1 MKAKKILR
9 MILGIST
16 CGMSILAEKAIKSA
30 RRGNKVAQVG
40 LAVTAGLFF
49 VGVGG
54 AMATA
59 GEDPVTVVEDQDVK
73 QDVSRETLSDDQIRK
88 IIAETFCSDLV
99 EYVEVTDEWGTH
111 ATIHLNYDGD
121 IERYTPVIF
130 NDLVDVLSQMKEYD
144 VLPATLSVWCTWD
157 CVDAYGNEDNVRVWS
172 VEFDEPTLAEI
183 NWENMYGEKF
193 MKLNHEVW
201 ILPQFRG
208 LDSLGKYFY

>member
-1 MKAKKILR
+1 MKAKKILKV
-9 MILGIST
+9 ILGIST

-30 RRGNKVAQVG
+30 KRGNKVAQAG
-40 LAVTAGLFF
+40 CAVVAGLFF
-49 VGVGG
+49 IGIGG

-59 GEDPVTVVEDQDVK
+59 GEDPVTVVKDQDVK
-73 QDVSRETLSDDQIRK
+73 QDASRET
-88 IIAETFCSDLV
+88 IAKSNCKDLV
-99 EYVEVTDEWGTH
+99 EYVEVTDIGTH
-111 ATIHLNYDGD
+111 ATIHFNYDGD
-121 IERYTPVIF
+121 IEKYTVVMF
-130 NDLVDVLSQMKEYD
+130 NDLVSALEEMKEND
-144 VLPATLSVWCTWD
+144 MLPTTLSVWCTWD

-193 MKLNHEVW
+193 MKLGHDVW

>member
-1 MKAKKILR
+1 MKSKKILKV
-9 MILGIST
+9 ILGIST

-30 RRGNKVAQVG
+30 RRGNKVAQAG
-40 LAVTAGLFF
+40 CAVVAGIMLI
-49 VGVGG
+49 GVGG

-73 QDVSRETLSDDQIRK
+73 QDVSRKT
-88 IIAETFCSDLV
+88 IAKSNCKDLV
-99 EYVEVTDEWGTH
+99 EYVEVTDVGTH
-111 ATIHLNYDGD
+111 ATIHFNYDGD
-121 IERYTPVIF
+121 IEKYTVVMF
-130 NDLVDVLSQMKEYD
+130 NDLVSALEEMKEND
-144 VLPATLSVWCTWD
+144 MLPTTLSVWCTWD
-157 CVDAYGNEDNVRVWS
+157 CVDAYGNKENVRVWS

-193 MKLNHEVW
+193 MKLGHDIW

>member
-1 MKAKKILR
+1 MKSKKILKV
-9 MILGIST
+9 ILGIST
-16 CGMSILAEKAIKSA
+16 CGMSVAVAKAIKSA
-30 RRGNKVAQVG
+30 RRGNKVAQAG
-40 LAVTAGLFF
+40 CAVVAGLFF
-49 VGVGG
+49 IGIGG
-54 AMATA
+54 AIAVA

-73 QDVSRETLSDDQIRK
+73 QDVSRET
-88 IIAETFCSDLV
+88 IAKSNCKDLV
-99 EYVEVTDEWGTH
+99 EYVEVTDIGTH
-111 ATIHLNYDGD
+111 ATIHFNYDGD
-121 IERYTPVIF
+121 IEKYTVVMF
-130 NDLVDVLSQMKEYD
+130 NDLVSALEEMKEND
-144 VLPATLSVWCTWD
+144 MLPTTLSVWCTWD

>member
-16 CGMSILAEKAIKSA
+16 CGMSVVAKKAIKSA
-30 RRGNKVAQVG
+30 RRGNKVAQAG

-49 VGVGG
+49 IGVGG

-73 QDVSRETLSDDQIRK
+73 QDVSRET
-88 IIAETFCSDLV
+88 IAKSNCKDLV
-99 EYVEVTDEWGTH
+99 EYVEVTDIGTH
-111 ATIHLNYDGD
+111 ATIHFNYDGD
-121 IERYTPVIF
+121 IEKYTVVMF
-130 NDLVDVLSQMKEYD
+130 NDLVSALEEMRENDM
-144 VLPATLSVWCTWD
+144 LPTTLSVWCTWD
-157 CVDAYGNEDNVRVWS
+157 CIDAYGNKENVRVWS

-193 MKLNHEVW
+193 MKLGHDVW

>member
-1 MKAKKILR
+1 MKAKKILKV
-9 MILGIST
+9 ILGIST
-16 CGMSILAEKAIKSA
+16 CGMSVAVAKAIKSA
-30 RRGNKVAQVG
+30 RRGNKVAEVG

-49 VGVGG
+49 IGVGG

-59 GEDPVTVVEDQDVK
+59 NEDPITAVEDQDVK
-73 QDVSRETLSDDQIRK
+73 QDVSRET
-88 IIAETFCSDLV
+88 IAKSNCKDLV
-99 EYVEVTDEWGTH
+99 EYVEVTDVGTH
-111 ATIHLNYDGD
+111 ATIHFNYDGD
-121 IERYTPVIF
+121 IEKYTVVMF
-130 NDLVDVLSQMKEYD
+130 NDLVSALEEMKEYD
-144 VLPATLSVWCTWD
+144 MLPTTLSVWCTWD

-193 MKLNHEVW
+193 MKLGHDVW

>member
-30 RRGNKVAQVG
+30 KRGNKVAQAG
-40 LAVTAGLFF
+40 CAVVAGIMLI
-49 VGVGG
+49 GVGG
-54 AMATA
+54 AIAEK

-73 QDVSRETLSDDQIRK
+73 QDVSRET
-88 IIAETFCSDLV
+88 IAKSNCKDLV
-99 EYVEVTDEWGTH
+99 EYVEVTDIGTH
-111 ATIHLNYDGD
+111 ATIHFNYDGD
-121 IERYTPVIF
+121 IEKYTVVMF
-130 NDLVDVLSQMKEYD
+130 NDLVSALEEMKEND
-144 VLPATLSVWCTWD
+144 MLPTTLSVWCTWD
-157 CVDAYGNEDNVRVWS
+157 CIDAYGNKENVRVWS
-172 VEFDEPTLAEI
+172 VEFDELTLAKI

-193 MKLNHEVW
+193 MKLGHDVW

>member
-1 MKAKKILR
+1 MKSKKILKV
-9 MILGIST
+9 ILGIST
-16 CGMSILAEKAIKSA
+16 CGMSVVAEKVIKSA
-30 RRGNKVAQVG
+30 KRGNKVAQAG
-40 LAVTAGLFF
+40 CAVVAGIMLI
-49 VGVGG
+49 GVGG

-73 QDVSRETLSDDQIRK
+73 QDVSRET
-88 IIAETFCSDLV
+88 IAKSNCKDLV
-99 EYVEVTDEWGTH
+99 EYVEVTDIGTH
-111 ATIHLNYDGD
+111 ATIHFNYDGD
-121 IERYTPVIF
+121 IEKYTVVMF
-130 NDLVDVLSQMKEYD
+130 NDLVSALEEMKEND
-144 VLPATLSVWCTWD
+144 MLPTTLSVWCTWD

-193 MKLNHEVW
+193 MKLGREVW

>member
-1 MKAKKILR
+1 MKSKKILAVVA
-9 MILGIST
+9 GI
-16 CGMSILAEKAIKSA
+16 ML
-30 RRGNKVAQVG
+30 
-40 LAVTAGLFF
+40 L
-49 VGVGG
+49 GVGG

-88 IIAETFCSDLV
+88 TIAETFCSDLV

-121 IERYTPVIF
+121 IERYTPVMF
-130 NDLVDVLSQMKEYD
+130 SQLVNALSQMKEGG

-157 CVDAYGNEDNVRVWS
+157 CIDAYGNKENVRVWS

-183 NWENMYGEKF
+183 NWGNMYGEKF
-193 MKLNHEVW
+193 MKLGHDVW

>member
-1 MKAKKILR
+1 MKAKKILKV
-9 MILGIST
+9 ILGIST

-30 RRGNKVAQVG
+30 KRGNKVAQAG
-40 LAVTAGLFF
+40 CAVVAGLFF
-49 VGVGG
+49 IGIGG

-73 QDVSRETLSDDQIRK
+73 QDVSRET
-88 IIAETFCSDLV
+88 IAKSNCKDLV
-99 EYVEVTDEWGTH
+99 EYVEVTDIGTH
-111 ATIHLNYDGD
+111 ATIHFNYDGD
-121 IERYTPVIF
+121 IEKYTVVMF
-130 NDLVDVLSQMKEYD
+130 NDLVSALREMKEND
-144 VLPATLSVWCTWD
+144 MLPTTLSVWCTWD

-193 MKLNHEVW
+193 MKLGHDVW